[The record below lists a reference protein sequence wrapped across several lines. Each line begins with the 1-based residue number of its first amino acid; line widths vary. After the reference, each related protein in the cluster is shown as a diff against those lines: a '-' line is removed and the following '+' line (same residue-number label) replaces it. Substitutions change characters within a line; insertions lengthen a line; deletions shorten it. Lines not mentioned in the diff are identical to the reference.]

1 MRKLLLLLLTFGI
14 YAGAFTQTEPGEPC
28 CAVINTNPATNTI
41 TVRDKATGRL
51 YQFKAD
57 ALDMK
62 AVKLNDAVN
71 VSSGKVTSISGAN
84 RTYATVRPD
93 PLEPCCAVASIQPDP
108 VEPCCSMVN
117 IMNNTTNSK
126 FTVSVPKQI
135 AATLKTGQA
144 VSINAT
150 NNLAVMQSSYGGS
163 NGEMSSYGYPATSGD
178 GTSGNA
184 NAADKWVI
192 NKVNAK
198 SGTGKLFVSLPKGTE
213 WDITI
218 YSAGSTK
225 VLSNTML
232 QQEFVLLPGSYD
244 LEINHIWIKGV
255 PVEKGNSTRLKTGV
269 LHISNATSWTLYDE
283 AKEKVVI
290 NSSSAQKR
298 GLPIGKYRLTIMNQ
312 DQDIEIKDGEMVEF

>member
-1 MRKLLLLLLTFGI
+1 MRKLLLLLLVSGI
-14 YAGAFTQTEPGEPC
+14 YVGAFAQADPAQPC
-28 CAVINTNPATNTI
+28 CSVINTNPTTNTI

-57 ALDMK
+57 ALDMN
-62 AVKLNDAVN
+62 AIKLNDAVN
-71 VSSGKVTSISGAN
+71 VSSGKVTSIGGAK
-84 RTYATVRPD
+84 RTYVTVRPD
-93 PLEPCCAVASIQPDP
+93 PLEPCCSVVSIQPDP
-108 VEPCCSMVN
+108 IEPCCSMVN

-126 FTVSVPKQI
+126 FKVSMPKQI

-144 VSINAT
+144 VSMNAE

-163 NGEMSSYGYPATSGD
+163 NGAMSSYGYPATSGD

-184 NAADKWVI
+184 NATDKWVI

-198 SGTGKLFVSLPKGTE
+198 TGTGKLFVNLPKGTE

-218 YSAGSTK
+218 YAAGSSK

-232 QQEFVLLPGSYD
+232 QQDFVLLPGSYD

-255 PVEKGNSTRLKTGV
+255 PVEKGNTTRLKTGV
-269 LHISNATSWTLYDE
+269 LHISNPTSWTLYDE

-290 NSSSAQKR
+290 NSSSAQHR
-298 GLPIGKYRLTIMNQ
+298 GLPIGKYKLTIMNQ

>member
-1 MRKLLLLLLTFGI
+1 MKKFLLPLLACWITVI
-14 YAGAFTQTEPGEPC
+14 AFAQKPAEPC
-28 CAVINTNPATNTI
+28 CSIIKIDAVKNIVTA
-41 TVRDKATGRL
+41 RDKATGRL

-57 ALDMK
+57 AVDMQ
-62 AVKLNDAVN
+62 AIKLNDVVN
-71 VSSGKVTSISGAN
+71 VSAGKITSIGGAN

-93 PLEPCCAVASIQPDP
+93 PAEPCCAVLSIQPDPLEPCCA
-108 VEPCCSMVN
+108 MVN
-117 IMNNTTNSK
+117 IMNNTTNNK

-135 AATLKTGQA
+135 AGTLKTGQA
-144 VSINAT
+144 VSMNAA

-178 GTSGNA
+178 GTNGNA
-184 NAADKWVI
+184 NTADKWVI

-198 SGTGKLFVSLPKGTE
+198 TGTGKLFVNLPKGTE

-218 YSAGSTK
+218 YAAGSNK

-232 QQEFVLLPGSYD
+232 QQDFVLLPGSYD

-255 PVEKGNSTRLKTGV
+255 PVEKGNTTRLKTGV
-269 LHISNATSWTLYDE
+269 LHISNPTSWTLYDE

-290 NSSSAQKR
+290 NSSSSQHR
-298 GLPIGKYRLTIMNQ
+298 GLPIGKYKLTIMNQ

>member
-1 MRKLLLLLLTFGI
+1 MRKVPLLLLACGT
-14 YAGAFTQTEPGEPC
+14 YMGAFTQTDPIEPC
-28 CAVINTNPATNTI
+28 CSVITTNPATSTV
-41 TVRDKATGRL
+41 TVRDKTTGRL

-71 VSSGKVTSISGAN
+71 VSSGKVTSISGAK
-84 RTYATVRPD
+84 RTYVTVRPD
-93 PLEPCCAVASIQPDP
+93 PA
-108 VEPCCSMVN
+108 EPCCSVVSVQPDPSEPCCSVVN
-117 IMNNTTNSK
+117 ITSSTTNNK

-135 AATLKTGQA
+135 AATLKTGHA
-144 VSINAT
+144 VSMDAE

-163 NGEMSSYGYPATSGD
+163 NGEMSSYGYPATSG
-178 GTSGNA
+178 SNA
-184 NAADKWVI
+184 TDKWVI

-198 SGTGKLFVSLPKGTE
+198 TGTGKLFVNLPKGAE
-213 WDITI
+213 WDVTI
-218 YSAGSTK
+218 YAAGSEK

-232 QQEFVLLPGSYD
+232 QQEFVLLPGKYD

-269 LHISNATSWTLYDE
+269 LHITTPTSWTLYDE
-283 AKEKVVI
+283 AKGKVVI
-290 NSSSAQKR
+290 NSSSAQHR
-298 GLPIGKYRLTIMNQ
+298 GLPIGKYKLTIMNQ